1 MLLPVSSQFSTT
13 RLRPLGFTTFGLAL
27 SRSRNRQP
35 TKSARYETSLFRR
48 FCNDTYLLRLN
59 RVGSNPDV
67 YEKSSPRRDSK
78 MGSELPSPATKGG
91 PSAGQRD
98 SDQNCGGHT
107 VSLIWR
113 RRRYRGAT
121 LQGKRGGL
129 CLVDI
134 WNVKGKRTE
143 LTF

>member
-1 MLLPVSSQFSTT
+1 MLLPVSSQFSPT
-13 RLRPLGFTTFGLAL
+13 RLRPLGFITFGLGP
-27 SRSRNRQP
+27 SRSRNRQA
-35 TKSARYETSLFRR
+35 TKSARYETSLFCR

-67 YEKSSPRRDSK
+67 YEKSSPRRDPK
-78 MGSELPSPATKGG
+78 MRSELPSPPTKGG
-91 PSAGQRD
+91 SSAGQRD

-107 VSLIWR
+107 VSPLR
-113 RRRYRGAT
+113 RGRHRHAAT

-134 WNVKGKRTE
+134 WNVKGERTG